1 MVNPQGRQVFLSDSM
16 EGERFALECRCGKP
30 HVRFAT
36 LHCITA
42 PYDLFCQWCECD
54 LDSWKGSN
62 KDEVSAD
69 EKAAMQALQSARLDH
84 TTTCQVRLGFW
95 NGRVD
100 FYHIPSKTVIQ
111 ADGDSHF
118 KRMYERAPQA
128 QLLMDIECCAEAWR
142 QGVRILRVHHKY
154 SRAEE
159 AMIVATQLPYPKF
172 VMLAGDYESAVIWHQ
187 GQHVSYVDLL
197 RARLGGVERGVIG
210 VAGCVIFYQLTL

>member
-1 MVNPQGRQVFLSDSM
+1 
-16 EGERFALECRCGKP
+16 
-30 HVRFAT
+30 
-36 LHCITA
+36 
-42 PYDLFCQWCECD
+42 
-54 LDSWKGSN
+54 
-62 KDEVSAD
+62 
-69 EKAAMQALQSARLDH
+69 
-84 TTTCQVRLGFW
+84 
-95 NGRVD
+95 
-100 FYHIPSKTVIQ
+100 
-111 ADGDSHF
+111 
-118 KRMYERAPQA
+118 MYERAPQA